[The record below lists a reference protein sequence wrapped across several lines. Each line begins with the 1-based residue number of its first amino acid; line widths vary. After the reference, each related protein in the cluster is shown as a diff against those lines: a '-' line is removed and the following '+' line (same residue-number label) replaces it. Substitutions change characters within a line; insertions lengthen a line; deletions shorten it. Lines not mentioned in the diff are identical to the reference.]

1 MGNIPSIITVAGGAS
16 TTTPIDIKTL
26 SENLYLAKDQLSTGQ
41 VKKGEV
47 VHWAIFT
54 MKILNAFGEWC

>member
-1 MGNIPSIITVAGGAS
+1 MGNIPALIMAASGAS

-26 SENLYLAKDQLSTGQ
+26 SENLYLAKDQSSTGQ

-47 VHWAIFT
+47 VTGQFS
-54 MKILNAFGEWC
+54 L